1 MSQAWKSDS
10 ESTDTLGW
18 LALAGAVAFL
28 GGAGIYMLASS
39 TLGARF
45 THALDPV
52 FALSSVQL
60 MWYITRA
67 SGLMAYFLLW
77 LSTAWGLAVS
87 SKIFDRM
94 LHRTFTYDY
103 HQFLSLLSIG
113 FVALHVGVLMY
124 DRYLPYTL
132 VQVLVPFLSPYRP
145 FWVGL
150 GVIGL
155 YLILLVTVTFYLR
168 GRIGSR
174 AFRSIHVLSL
184 VAYLGVAAH
193 AVFAGTDSALWFT
206 QMLYAVTFLITV
218 FLITYWLIMGL
229 QRKLSALF
237 SGPQPGRQ
245 SR

>member
-1 MSQAWKSDS
+1 MSQAWKSDT
-10 ESTDTLGW
+10 ESSDALGW

-28 GGAGIYMLASS
+28 GGAGTYMLASS

-45 THALDPV
+45 THALDPI
-52 FALSSVQL
+52 FALSSVQV

-87 SKIFDRM
+87 SKILDRL
-94 LHRTFTYDY
+94 LHRSFTYDY

-124 DRYLPYTL
+124 DRFLPYTL
-132 VQVLVPFLSPYRP
+132 AQALVPFLSPYRP

-150 GVIGL
+150 GVISL
-155 YLILLVTVTFYLR
+155 YLILLVTITFYIR

-174 AFRSIHVLSL
+174 AFRAIHILSL

-206 QMLYAVTFLITV
+206 QLLYAFTFLVTV
-218 FLITYWLIMGL
+218 FLTSYWLLIGL
-229 QRKLSALF
+229 QRRLEALLA
-237 SGPQPGRQ
+237 GPQPRRQ

>member
-1 MSQAWKSDS
+1 MSQAWKSESDS
-10 ESTDTLGW
+10 SDTLGW
-18 LALAGAVAFL
+18 LAVAGTVAFL

-45 THALDPV
+45 TDALDPI
-52 FALSSVQL
+52 FALSSVQV

-87 SKIFDRM
+87 SKILDSF

-103 HQFLSLLSIG
+103 HQFISLLSIG
-113 FVALHVGVLMY
+113 FVALHVGVLMF

-132 VQVLVPFLSPYRP
+132 AQAFIPFLSPYRP
-145 FWVGL
+145 VWVGL
-150 GVIGL
+150 GVISL
-155 YLILLVTVTFYLR
+155 YLILLVTVTFYIR

-174 AFRSIHVLSL
+174 AFRAIHVLSL

-206 QMLYAVTFLITV
+206 RILYAGTFLITV
-218 FLITYWLIMGL
+218 FLTTYWLIIGL
-229 QRKLSALF
+229 QRKISVLL
-237 SGPQPGRQ
+237 SGPSAQRS

>member
-1 MSQAWKSDS
+1 MSQAWKSDADS
-10 ESTDTLGW
+10 SDTLQW
-18 LALAGAVAFL
+18 LALAGTVAFL

-39 TLGARF
+39 TLGVRF
-45 THALDPV
+45 TNALDPI
-52 FALSSVQL
+52 FALSSVQV

-87 SKIFDRM
+87 SKILDRM

-103 HQFLSLLSIG
+103 HQFISLLSIG
-113 FVALHVGVLMY
+113 FVALHVGILMF

-132 VQVLVPFLSPYRP
+132 TQALVPFLSPYRP

-150 GVIGL
+150 GVISL
-155 YLILLVTVTFYLR
+155 YLILLVTVTFYIR
-168 GRIGSR
+168 GRIGTR
-174 AFRSIHVLSL
+174 AFRTIHGLSL
-184 VAYLGVAAH
+184 VAYLGVTAH

-206 QMLYAVTFLITV
+206 QVLYMLTFLSVV
-218 FLITYWLIMGL
+218 FLTSYWLMIGL
-229 QRKLSALF
+229 QNRLSSLLT
-237 SGPQPGRQ
+237 GPQPKRQ

>member
-1 MSQAWKSDS
+1 MSQAWKTDA
-10 ESTDTLGW
+10 ESSDTLGW
-18 LALAGAVAFL
+18 LALAGTVAFL

-45 THALDPV
+45 THALDPI
-52 FALSSVQL
+52 FALSSVQV

-87 SKIFDRM
+87 SKILDRL

-103 HQFLSLLSIG
+103 HQFISLLSIG
-113 FVALHVGVLMY
+113 FVALHVGILMF

-132 VQVLVPFLSPYRP
+132 TQVLVPFLSPYRP

-150 GVIGL
+150 GVISL
-155 YLILLVTVTFYLR
+155 YLILLVTVTFYIR
-168 GRIGSR
+168 GRIGTQ
-174 AFRSIHVLSL
+174 AFRRIHALSL

-206 QMLYAVTFLITV
+206 QVLYMVTFLSVV
-218 FLITYWLIMGL
+218 FLTTYWLTISL
-229 QRKLSALF
+229 QNRLSALLT
-237 SGPQPGRQ
+237 GPQPKRK
-245 SR
+245 SS

>member
-1 MSQAWKSDS
+1 
-10 ESTDTLGW
+10 
-18 LALAGAVAFL
+18 
-28 GGAGIYMLASS
+28 MLASS
-39 TLGARF
+39 TLGAHF
-45 THALDPV
+45 TDALDPI

-87 SKIFDRM
+87 SKILDRM

-103 HQFLSLLSIG
+103 HQFISLLSIG
-113 FVALHVGVLMY
+113 FVALHVGVLMF

-132 VQVLVPFLSPYRP
+132 VQALVPFLSPYRP

-150 GVIGL
+150 GVISL

-174 AFRSIHVLSL
+174 AFRAIHVLSL
-184 VAYLGVAAH
+184 FAYLGVAAH
-193 AVFAGTDSALWFT
+193 AVFAGTDSALWLT
-206 QMLYAVTFLITV
+206 QLLYAVTFLITV
-218 FLITYWLIMGL
+218 FLTTYWLIIGL
-229 QRKLSALF
+229 QRRLSALLAR
-237 SGPQPGRQ
+237 PQPRRQ
-245 SR
+245 PR